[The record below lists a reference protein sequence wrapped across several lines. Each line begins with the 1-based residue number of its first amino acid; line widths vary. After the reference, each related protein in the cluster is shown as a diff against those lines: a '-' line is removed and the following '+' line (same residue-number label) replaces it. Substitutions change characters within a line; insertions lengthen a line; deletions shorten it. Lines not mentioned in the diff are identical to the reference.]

1 MDNYRNNSWNNFQDQ
16 FIASGGAN
24 AYMKQVYAI
33 MSIGLAIT
41 GITSWYIG
49 TNMELM
55 QMIFGTL
62 GRITFF
68 IPLIFVLALS
78 FGINKMNYATASI
91 VFALYA
97 LSNGVSLSAIFL
109 VYKLGSIAYVFFVT
123 TGMFASMALIGM
135 TTKIDLTKYSS
146 FLYMGLMGL
155 FIAGIINI
163 FFQSDL
169 FSFIKAI
176 FGVIIFCGLTAYDSQ
191 KIIEM
196 GREADEQNESTQ
208 KSALMGALTLYL
220 DFINLFLYLLRLLGN
235 RKGD

>member
-1 MDNYRNNSWNNFQDQ
+1 MDNYRNNSWNDFQDQ
-16 FIASGGAN
+16 FVASGGAN

-49 TNMELM
+49 SDMELM
-55 QMIFGTL
+55 QMIFGSV
-62 GRITFF
+62 GKIIFF
-68 IPLIFVLALS
+68 LPLIFVLALS

-91 VFALYA
+91 VFGLYA
-97 LSNGVSLSAIFL
+97 LTNGVSFSIIFA

-123 TGMFASMALIGM
+123 TGMFLSMALIGM

-155 FIAGIINI
+155 CLAGIAS
-163 FFQSDL
+163 FFFRSDT
-169 FSFIKAI
+169 FTFIKAV

-191 KIIEM
+191 KIIEY
-196 GREADEQNESTQ
+196 GRQADAQNESVQ
-208 KSALMGALTLYL
+208 KTALLGALTLYL

-235 RKGD
+235 RKND